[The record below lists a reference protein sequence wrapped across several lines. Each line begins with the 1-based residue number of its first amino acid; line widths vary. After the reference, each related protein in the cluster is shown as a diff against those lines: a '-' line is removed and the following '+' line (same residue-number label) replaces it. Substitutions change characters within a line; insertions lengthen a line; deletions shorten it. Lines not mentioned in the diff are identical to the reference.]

1 MSTILDRVAKIADR
15 FDELTH
21 LMADPA
27 VAAEFSR
34 LSEFDRERQEIEE
47 LAQVYRRYEV
57 ATTQLHENRALL
69 EDADEELR
77 ELAELEIESLQAE
90 LETLD
95 QQMKSLLLPKDPKD
109 EKNVIVEIRAGTGGE
124 EAGLFASELYRMYI
138 RWSEAHRYKIEELS
152 LSDTGL
158 GGLKEVVFAIKG
170 KGAYSK
176 LKYESGVHR
185 VQRVPVTES
194 AGRIHTSAATVAVL
208 PEADEIDVVVSD
220 NDIRIDIFRSSGPGG
235 QSVNTTDSAVRLT
248 HLPTGIVISCQDE
261 KSQLQNKLKAMR
273 ILRSRLYEIEE
284 QKRADELG
292 AARRSQSGSGD
303 RSEKIRTY
311 NFPQSRVTDHRI
323 NKTVYQLDTVLNGAL
338 DEFIEELAAHDQAQR
353 LEAMS
358 AELAA

>member
-1 MSTILDRVAKIADR
+1 MSTILARVANIADR
-15 FDELTH
+15 YDELTE

-27 VAAEFSR
+27 VAADFAR
-34 LSEFDRERQEIEE
+34 LNELDRERQEIEE
-47 LAQVYRRYEV
+47 LAQVYRRYETV
-57 ATTQLHENRALL
+57 ATQIRENRALL
-69 EDADEELR
+69 DDADEEMR
-77 ELAELEIESLQAE
+77 ELAELEIEA
-90 LETLD
+90 LEKEQEALD
-95 QQMKSLLLPKDPKD
+95 RQMKSLLLPKDPKD

-124 EAGLFASELYRMYI
+124 EASLFAAELYRMYA
-138 RWSEAHRYKIEELS
+138 RWAEAHRYKVEVLS
-152 LSDTGL
+152 LNETGL
-158 GGLKEVVFAIKG
+158 GGIKEVVFAIKG

-208 PEADEIDVVVSD
+208 PEADDIDVVIND

-248 HLPTGIVISCQDE
+248 HIPTGIVISCQDE

-273 ILRSRLYEIEE
+273 ILRTRLYEIEE
-284 QKRADELG
+284 QKRMEELG
-292 AARRSQSGSGD
+292 AARRSQIGSGD

-323 NKTVYQLDTVLNGAL
+323 NKTVYQLDSVLDGAI
-338 DEFIEELAAHDQAQR
+338 DEFIEELSAYDQAQR

-358 AELAA
+358 AEIA